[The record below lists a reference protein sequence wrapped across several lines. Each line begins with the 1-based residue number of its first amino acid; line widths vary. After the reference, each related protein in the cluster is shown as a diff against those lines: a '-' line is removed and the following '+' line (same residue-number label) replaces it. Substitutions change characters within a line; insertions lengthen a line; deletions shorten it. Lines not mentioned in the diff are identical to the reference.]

1 MEIRWTA
8 LIITSGCLCISVGL
22 VSARTPKYYTSVTP
36 WKQWTIG
43 RRPCEGVQGE
53 TGLCMFNWECIRQE
67 GTMLSACMD
76 GFLLGACCKLPDEA
90 NITTS
95 TWTEPT
101 THATEDFSKVNSV
114 IAVDA
119 STLPSPSDTH
129 PEASRLPPSTTTTT
143 EAPTTVSVRPTT
155 VLSRPRP
162 TTLWPVLRLPTT
174 LKRPVVV
181 RPTSQPQ
188 ATTLTNH
195 HKPPS
200 ITAPAVT
207 TWMTTRPN
215 VLFTPTKLAMRPSP
229 FVPSTMYVQRPSLHS
244 VLASTPIG
252 MLSSLITRPFL
263 RPVTMAMQ
271 MRPTVATLKPSK
283 KTTVVTTQSDAAT
296 TPTQED
302 TFSTGQASPSRPA
315 PTKKYVTVT
324 ETPSQTVTS
333 QKYGSSIAASSPTTS
348 AQTHAATTESTL
360 QTASTH
366 EYEPSTAILLQSTT
380 PQRYES
386 LSPHYASSQS
396 SVHTVPSTTGGYTSH
411 AVSRL
416 PPSTLND
423 LSDLDLEVKTP
434 GHYTTMGV
442 FPPTENGNMPS
453 THHPQFVDLTEMTTT
468 HPPPTNV
475 MEYTLDYDV
484 EDRPTVT
491 EHVYGTTTGQT
502 SYGEVTDVTVSNVA
516 SAVVPSSTEPFST
529 PRPSTT
535 TKKLK
540 TRSPMTTSQ
549 TKVRPST
556 AVSKPSPTKPRPPAS
571 PTTISNDIQHMT
583 YPSKATLWPSTVFKI
598 PLRTTLAA
606 RPSTSA
612 LFAGT
617 VTRPTSTSQFFQTPT
632 TPQTTTT
639 FPKRTKKPTRTTT
652 QGVIE
657 PIPVKTTMAMTTATK
672 PKSTPK
678 PTKPVLPMPARPAK
692 PTKTPLPIKS
702 PTKKTTAKPPS
713 KVPTPSSTFTH
724 FPTTS
729 LTPTTEPF
737 ANGTELPTST
747 SRPQWDYRKHC
758 GVRPLHPQ
766 GRIVGGRNSFIGEW
780 PWQVL
785 VKEATWLGLFIKN
798 KCGGVLISDKYA
810 LTAAHCQPGFLSSLL
825 VILGEHDLSG
835 DIGRFKPVSIPVRR
849 MIVHRRYNPA
859 TFENDLALLELERPV
874 VFQPHIVPICLPERN
889 EDFTGRNSFV
899 TGWGKLSHGGSV
911 PNVLQYVQVPILSN
925 QKCQKMFSLAGHSKA
940 IKDNFV
946 CAGYDAGSRDSC
958 EGDSGGPLTLIRD
971 DGRWVLVG
979 TVSHGI
985 RCAEPTCL
993 ASTCAPPRTAP
1004 GSTVSPEWGRDDRGS
1019 HGSALSERT
1028 HVNTSSL
1035 SRCAATGSQRQLFP
1049 QAASCCNEECRND
1062 GG

>member
-1 MEIRWTA
+1 MEIPWTT
-8 LIITSGCLCISVGL
+8 LIITGGCLWISGAL
-22 VSARTPKYYTSVTP
+22 VSANTAKYYTSVTP

-90 NITTS
+90 NVTTS
-95 TWTEPT
+95 AWTEAST
-101 THATEDFSKVNSV
+101 YTTEDLSKVNSV
-114 IAVDA
+114 VTVDA

-129 PEASRLPPSTTTTT
+129 PEASRLPPSTTTT
-143 EAPTTVSVRPTT
+143 EAPTTVSVSPTT

-162 TTLWPVLRLPTT
+162 TTLWPVIRLPSTV
-174 LKRPVVV
+174 KRPVVV
-181 RPTSQPQ
+181 RPTQQPQ

-215 VLFTPTKLAMRPSP
+215 VLFTPTKLALRPSP
-229 FVPSTMYVQRPSLHS
+229 FVPTTMYVQRPSLQA

-263 RPVTMAMQ
+263 RPVTMAMK
-271 MRPTVATLKPSK
+271 MRPTVATLKPAK
-283 KTTVVTTQSDAAT
+283 KTTVVSTQSDAAT
-296 TPTQED
+296 TPTQEE
-302 TFSTGQASPSRPA
+302 TSTAGQTTASRPT
-315 PTKKYVTVT
+315 PTKKYVTFS
-324 ETPSQTVTS
+324 ETPSQTTTA
-333 QKYGSSIAASSPTTS
+333 QKYVSPIAASSSTTPS
-348 AQTHAATTESTL
+348 QTYAATTESMF
-360 QTASTH
+360 QTASTN
-366 EYEPSTAILLQSTT
+366 EYEPPTAILLHSTT
-380 PQRYES
+380 PQKYGYS
-386 LSPHYASSQS
+386 STHYSPSQS
-396 SVHTVPSTTGGYTSH
+396 SFHTVPSTPGQSH

-423 LSDLDLEVKTP
+423 LSDLDAEVKTP
-434 GHYTTMGV
+434 GYHTTLGMLL
-442 FPPTENGNMPS
+442 PTESGNAHT
-453 THHPQFVDLTEMTTT
+453 THHPEFVDLTETTT
-468 HPPPTNV
+468 TQPPPTNV
-475 MEYTLDYDV
+475 MEYTLDFDV

-502 SYGEVTDVTVSNVA
+502 FGEVTDVTVSNVA
-516 SAVVPSSTEPFST
+516 SAVVSASTEPFST

-540 TRSPMTTSQ
+540 TRSPTMTPQ
-549 TKVRPST
+549 TKARPST
-556 AVSKPSPTKPRPPAS
+556 AVSKPSQTKPRPPPS

-606 RPSTSA
+606 RP
-612 LFAGT
+612 
-617 VTRPTSTSQFFQTPT
+617 
-632 TPQTTTT
+632 
-639 FPKRTKKPTRTTT
+639 
-652 QGVIE
+652 
-657 PIPVKTTMAMTTATK
+657 TTMAMTAATK

-692 PTKTPLPIKS
+692 PTKAPLPTKS
-702 PTKKTTAKPPS
+702 PTKKTTQKPPS
-713 KVPTPSSTFTH
+713 KMPPPSSTFTH
-724 FPTTS
+724 SSTMSVAT
-729 LTPTTEPF
+729 TTEPV
-737 ANGTELPTST
+737 ANGTDLPTST
-747 SRPQWDYRKHC
+747 SSKQWDYRKRKID
-758 GVRPLHPQ
+758 GLLISTAES
-766 GRIVGGRNSFIGEW
+766 GRYIPRAGSSAEGTRSSVNGRGKRCSSQDA
-780 PWQVL
+780 PSVTASVL

-825 VILGEHDLSG
+825 VILGAHDLSG

-874 VFQPHIVPICLPERN
+874 VFQPHIVPICLPGRN
-889 EDFTGRNSFV
+889 EDFTGRTSFV
-899 TGWGKLSHGGSV
+899 TGWGKLSHGGTV

-925 QKCQKMFSLAGHSKA
+925 EKCQKMFQLAGH
-940 IKDNFV
+940 IKSIRENFV
-946 CAGYDAGSRDSC
+946 CAGYDGGNRDSC
-958 EGDSGGPLTLIRD
+958 EGDSGGPLTLLRD

-985 RCAEPTCL
+985 RCAEPNM
-993 ASTCAPPRTAP
+993 PGVYMRTSAYRAWIDSVT
-1004 GSTVSPEWGRDDRGS
+1004 GQRSTVSTLSGRWICR
-1019 HGSALSERT
+1019 
-1028 HVNTSSL
+1028 
-1035 SRCAATGSQRQLFP
+1035 
-1049 QAASCCNEECRND
+1049 NEEVRED
-1062 GG
+1062 GGGSRQDEQDLQQSSRQSSRSKNIHNHLGNSIIAAVHNRAPPIELMTPYPNPYE

>member
-1 MEIRWTA
+1 MEIPWTT
-8 LIITSGCLCISVGL
+8 LIITGGCLWISGAL
-22 VSARTPKYYTSVTP
+22 VSANTAKYYTSVTP

-90 NITTS
+90 NVTTS
-95 TWTEPT
+95 AWTEAST
-101 THATEDFSKVNSV
+101 YTTEDLSKVNSV
-114 IAVDA
+114 VTVDA

-129 PEASRLPPSTTTTT
+129 PEASRLPPSTTTT
-143 EAPTTVSVRPTT
+143 EAPTTVSVSPTT

-162 TTLWPVLRLPTT
+162 TTLWPVIRLPSTV
-174 LKRPVVV
+174 KRPVVV
-181 RPTSQPQ
+181 RPTQQPQ

-215 VLFTPTKLAMRPSP
+215 VLFTPTKLALRPSP
-229 FVPSTMYVQRPSLHS
+229 FVPTTMYVQRPSLQA

-263 RPVTMAMQ
+263 RPVTMAMK
-271 MRPTVATLKPSK
+271 MRPTVATLKPAK
-283 KTTVVTTQSDAAT
+283 KTTVVSTQSDAAT
-296 TPTQED
+296 TPTQEE
-302 TFSTGQASPSRPA
+302 TSTAGQTTASRPT
-315 PTKKYVTVT
+315 PTKKYVTFS
-324 ETPSQTVTS
+324 ETPSQTTTA
-333 QKYGSSIAASSPTTS
+333 QKYVSPIAASSSTTPS
-348 AQTHAATTESTL
+348 QTYAATTESMF
-360 QTASTH
+360 QTASTN
-366 EYEPSTAILLQSTT
+366 EYEPPTAILLHSTT
-380 PQRYES
+380 PQKYGYS
-386 LSPHYASSQS
+386 STHYSPSQS
-396 SVHTVPSTTGGYTSH
+396 SFHTVPSTPGQSH

-423 LSDLDLEVKTP
+423 LSDLDAEVKTP
-434 GHYTTMGV
+434 GYHTTLGMLL
-442 FPPTENGNMPS
+442 PTESGNAHT
-453 THHPQFVDLTEMTTT
+453 THHPEFVDLTETTT
-468 HPPPTNV
+468 TQPPPTNV
-475 MEYTLDYDV
+475 MEYTLDFDV

-502 SYGEVTDVTVSNVA
+502 FGEVTDVTVSNVA
-516 SAVVPSSTEPFST
+516 SAVVSASTEPFST

-540 TRSPMTTSQ
+540 TRSPTMTPQ
-549 TKVRPST
+549 TKARPST
-556 AVSKPSPTKPRPPAS
+556 AVSKPSQTKPRPPPS

-606 RPSTSA
+606 RPSTST

-617 VTRPTSTSQFFQTPT
+617 VTLPMSTTHAHLTLT

-639 FPKRTKKPTRTTT
+639 LPKRTKKPTTTT
-652 QGVIE
+652 TAMRE
-657 PIPVKTTMAMTTATK
+657 PIPVRTTMAMTAATK

-692 PTKTPLPIKS
+692 PTKAPLPTKS
-702 PTKKTTAKPPS
+702 PTKKTTQKPPS
-713 KVPTPSSTFTH
+713 KMPPPSSTFTH
-724 FPTTS
+724 SSTMSVAT
-729 LTPTTEPF
+729 TTEPV
-737 ANGTELPTST
+737 ANGTDLPTST
-747 SRPQWDYRKHC
+747 SSKQWDYRKHC

-825 VILGEHDLSG
+825 VILGAHDLSG

-874 VFQPHIVPICLPERN
+874 VFQPHIVPICLPGRN
-889 EDFTGRNSFV
+889 EDFTGRTSFV
-899 TGWGKLSHGGSV
+899 TGWGKLSHGGTV

-925 QKCQKMFSLAGHSKA
+925 EKCQKMFQLAGH
-940 IKDNFV
+940 IKSIRENFV
-946 CAGYDAGSRDSC
+946 CAGYDGGNRDSC
-958 EGDSGGPLTLIRD
+958 EGDSGGPLTLLRD

-985 RCAEPTCL
+985 RCAEPNM
-993 ASTCAPPRTAP
+993 PGVYMRT
-1004 GSTVSPEWGRDDRGS
+1004 
-1019 HGSALSERT
+1019 SAYRAWIDS
-1028 HVNTSSL
+1028 V
-1035 SRCAATGSQRQLFP
+1035 TGQR
-1049 QAASCCNEECRND
+1049 S
-1062 GG
+1062 